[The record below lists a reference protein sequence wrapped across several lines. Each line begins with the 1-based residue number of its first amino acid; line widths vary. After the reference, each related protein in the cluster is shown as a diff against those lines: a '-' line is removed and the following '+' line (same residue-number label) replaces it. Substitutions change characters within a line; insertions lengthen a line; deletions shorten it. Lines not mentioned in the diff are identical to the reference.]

1 MRSSCFRAV
10 MGMFF
15 ISASQA
21 IAYID
26 LKDHA
31 NLNGT
36 LATNNRV
43 LEAIRDYGNPLEAR
57 GGLVYDRKTGE
68 LIRSPDVG
76 NELIGDER
84 VGGMS
89 DKGDESARPSDG
101 SASLDGFANL
111 NGENSASLVP
121 SGKNSSTGLPLSR
134 GLSGSDIL
142 SGSTS
147 GSTPGKVLGLNP
159 GSTTSGASSA
169 ATFLDANRYASIT
182 EKAIAS
188 NERNEGVASSLP
200 DLNNLNNGGKTLQSL
215 STANPSPNLLGN
227 DGSSLSDVTGG
238 GSPID
243 IAGYK
248 EAFPPSSYGSPMP
261 SSGEI
266 SLDRNTTQG
275 NIPQGDAPKHSNTGN
290 KSEDSSKKD
299 TPIGEGN
306 APKDSSKDPAAKPVD
321 CQAAKEL
328 FYANF
333 NNTSSYTNPSIA
345 SDENGKPRKQYCIE
359 PQKNDLYDVYVALGN
374 LEESC
379 PQEIG
384 ALFYG
389 SDAKSAC
396 VWVDDPPSASGHKGH
411 NLGDLFSKESV
422 EGGSGKAEAGPT
434 IHDQRNVT
442 GGDAK

>member
-1 MRSSCFRAV
+1 

-26 LKDHA
+26 LRNPE
-31 NLNGT
+31 NLKGT
-36 LATNNRV
+36 LATNNTV
-43 LEAIRDYGNPLEAR
+43 LQAIRDYGNPLEAR

-84 VGGMS
+84 VGAELVGDIP

-101 SASLDGFANL
+101 SANL
-111 NGENSASLVP
+111 NDENSKSLVP

-134 GLSGSDIL
+134 GLSASNIL

-147 GSTPGKVLGLNP
+147 GFTSGKVLGLNP
-159 GSTTSGASSA
+159 GSTTSVASSA
-169 ATFLDANRYASIT
+169 ATFLDANKYASIT

-238 GSPID
+238 GSTID
-243 IAGYK
+243 IAGYN
-248 EAFPPSSYGSPMP
+248 EAFPSSSYGSPMLG
-261 SSGEI
+261 SGEV
-266 SLDRNTTQG
+266 SLDGNKGQG

-306 APKDSSKDPAAKPVD
+306 PPKDPSKDPIAKPEN

-333 NNTSSYTNPSIA
+333 NNTSSYTEEKIVT
-345 SDENGKPRKQYCIE
+345 DKDGKSRKQYCVK
-359 PQKNDLYDVYVALGN
+359 PQKNDLYDVYGALGN

-389 SDAKSAC
+389 SDAESAC
-396 VWVDDPPSASGHKGH
+396 VWVDDPPSASGHKGN

-422 EGGSGKAEAGPT
+422 EGGSGKAEAGQTT
-434 IHDQRNVT
+434 IHNQRNIT
-442 GGDAK
+442 SGDGK